1 MDVSLGDAAVRR
13 RDPKRLEL
21 FSLLAVLIASAL
33 AFADITEDYLT
44 NDPLVRWDVSFATW
58 LHHEAWGPL
67 VDFFKVVTYAGN
79 GVVLGLFVAAVALIF
94 WRNGRR
100 ADAAFVGAA
109 FAGAAVINGLLK
121 LAFHRPRPELS
132 FVHLETYSFPS
143 GHAAVATATFGAL
156 AYLLCL
162 RPNARRVAPALAATA
177 LVALVGFSRLYL
189 GAHYLSDVLAGTC
202 FGLFWAS
209 LCGIAYTLYRSNSRA

>member
-1 MDVSLGDAAVRR
+1 VDVSLGNAAVRR
-13 RDPKRLEL
+13 RDPKRLQV
-21 FSLLAVLIASAL
+21 FSLLAVLLASAF

-58 LHHEAWGPL
+58 LHHDAWGPL
-67 VDFFKVVTYAGN
+67 VDFFKVVTYAGDSI
-79 GVVLGLFVAAVALIF
+79 VLGLLVAAVALLF

-100 ADAAFVGAA
+100 ADAVLVGAA
-109 FAGAAVINGLLK
+109 FAGAGLINALLK
-121 LAFHRPRPELS
+121 LEFHRPRPELA
-132 FVHLETYSFPS
+132 FVHPETYSFPS

-162 RPNARRVAPALAATA
+162 RPNARRVALVLGAAT

-209 LCGIAYTLYRSNSRA
+209 LCGIAYTLYRPNNRA